1 MSTLTLARLS
11 LLSSALALAFSSP
24 VAARN
29 AYDLSVLV
37 ANDPKYQPTAMV
49 DPYLVNPWGIALR
62 PPGAG
67 GHFWTSNAG
76 TGTTTTYIGDV
87 PGLPLYQDGLKVVP
101 IVTSAR
107 DKLPLSGSDGS
118 SDQIAQV
125 TGQVYNAA
133 SDYAG
138 QPTEFHVSGPAIHY
152 SNGSPYGIDS
162 GSAKFVFVTQDG
174 TINAWRT
181 KTDPGMLEAVVVKD
195 YSLLTPADAA
205 WNPGWRATPGFNGV
219 AMTTDR
225 WTLDAHGNKVAD
237 NRLYAADFANGNV
250 MVFDNQWNEI
260 TAPGMFQRPADLGPN
275 WMPFNVQQLS
285 DGRIYVAWAENSYEI
300 DEPTEEIPGP
310 GFGRVVAYDRDGQ
323 MLQDYSSHSTLNAP
337 WGLAIAPEQGFGD
350 FSGALLVANFGDG
363 TIAAYNVQ
371 TGAELGYLRDTD
383 GQVISIDG
391 IWGLTF
397 GNGVH
402 LGQATH
408 LYYTAG
414 PNEER
419 DGVFGKLSV
428 SAVPEPS
435 TYALLIGGLGLIA
448 AARRG
453 SQRASRRNARR

>member
-1 MSTLTLARLS
+1 MFRPLPK
-11 LLSSALALAFSSP
+11 LLPALLALAFLSAP
-24 VAARN
+24 VAATGAS
-29 AYDLSVLV
+29 AYVQTNLV
-37 ANDPKYQPTAMV
+37 ANNAKYNPTAMV

-107 DKLPLSGSDGS
+107 DKLDLSGSDGN
-118 SDQIAQV
+118 SDQTAQV

-138 QPTEFHVSGPAIHY
+138 QPTEFFVRGPAINY
-152 SNGSPYGIDS
+152 SNGSVYGTDA

-181 KTDPGMLEAVVVKD
+181 KTDPGMLEAVVIKD
-195 YSLLTPADAA
+195 YSMLQPGDAG
-205 WNPGWRATPGFNGV
+205 WNNSWRATPGFNGV

-225 WTLDAHGNKVAD
+225 WTLDTQGNKVAD

-260 TAPGMFQRPADLGPN
+260 TTPSMFQRPADLGPN
-275 WMPFNVQQLS
+275 WMPFNIQQLS

-300 DEPTEEIPGP
+300 DEPTEEIPGA
-310 GFGRVVAYDRDGQ
+310 GLGRVVAYDRDGQ
-323 MLQDYSSHSTLNAP
+323 LLQDYSDHSLLNAP
-337 WGLAIAPEQGFGD
+337 WGMVIAPENFGE

-363 TIAAYNVQ
+363 TIAAYDPV
-371 TGAELGYLRDTD
+371 TGASLGYLRDAN
-383 GQVISIDG
+383 GNIISIDG

-402 LGQATH
+402 LGEATS
-408 LYYTAG
+408 LYFTAG
-414 PNEER
+414 PDEER
-419 DGVFGKLSV
+419 DGIFGKLTV
-428 SAVPEPS
+428 AAVPEPE
-435 TYALLIGGLGLIA
+435 TYALFLAGLGLVGI
-448 AARRG
+448 AARRRTR
-453 SQRASRRNARR
+453 RA